1 MTDSHDNPVR
11 EHSDLGRPRRL
22 TRSGA
27 WKNSAPISRT
37 PSAALAAKADVPAR
51 VQDSAN
57 AQLHE
62 AKAFAKE
69 NPQILT
75 AVSLGIALVALIIFR
90 RKRVSQKE
98 VIDERGRESNLQTA
112 LPGDELCSAVSP
124 AAWCSNRFGSA
135 STTTTRPHRT
145 RKISTVVSEKY

>member
-1 MTDSHDNPVR
+1 MTDSHDNPSESIPPGATASTDPERSVEEQR
-11 EHSDLGRPRRL
+11 ADLAD
-22 TRSGA
+22 TV
-27 WKNSAPISRT
+27 
-37 PSAALAAKADVPAR
+37 AALAAKADVPAR

-90 RKRVSQKE
+90 RKRS
-98 VIDERGRESNLQTA
+98 
-112 LPGDELCSAVSP
+112 
-124 AAWCSNRFGSA
+124 
-135 STTTTRPHRT
+135 HR
-145 RKISTVVSEKY
+145 RSDR